1 MNTQTIQKRFNQYVD
16 EEERHLQILK
26 EDIKALKQFYP
37 FEPDTIEKFLTDKEY
52 LRILDQITY
61 RFMKFQDT
69 LARLIRYYLLLKGE
83 NVENMAVIDMIN
95 LAEKLGISINE
106 SLWFEMRAL
115 RNSLSHEYSNDYGQI
130 AEALNRLIGFV
141 EIFEKIIKEVKK

>member
-1 MNTQTIQKRFNQYVD
+1 VNTQTIQKRFNQYVD